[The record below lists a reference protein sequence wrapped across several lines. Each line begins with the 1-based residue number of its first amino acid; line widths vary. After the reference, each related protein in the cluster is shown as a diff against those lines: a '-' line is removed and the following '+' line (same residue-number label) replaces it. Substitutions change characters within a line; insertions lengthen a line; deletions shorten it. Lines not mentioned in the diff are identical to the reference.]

1 VRFTETS
8 LPGAFLIALDRHDDE
23 RGSFARTF
31 CEREFEAHGLP
42 TRFPQ
47 CNLSHNR
54 VRGTLRGMHYQAA
67 PHREAKLVRC
77 TTGAIHDVIV
87 DLREASPTRL
97 RWAGF
102 DLSAEDGTALYIPP
116 GFAHGFLTLEDATDV
131 FYQMGEFYVP
141 DAARGFRWND
151 PAFSIEWPFPPVT
164 MSDKD
169 GAYPDFDLGRFD
181 G

>member
-1 VRFTETS
+1 VRFSETS
-8 LPGAFLIALDRHDDE
+8 LPGAFLIALDRRDDE

-77 TTGAIHDVIV
+77 ATGAIHDVIV
-87 DLREASPTRL
+87 DLRAGSPTRL

-102 DLSAEDGTALYIPP
+102 DLSAAEGEALYIPP

-141 DAARGFRWND
+141 EAARGFRWND
-151 PAFSIEWPFPPVT
+151 PAFSIQWPFPPVT
-164 MSDKD
+164 MSEKD
-169 GAYPDFDLGRFD
+169 GAYSDFDLGRFD